1 MFHRIRR
8 RLKGALARFQCH
20 PPIGWVRFGSLRRL
34 QPVSR
39 KFGYDRGTP
48 ICRYYIE
55 TFLNGSQNDIRGR
68 VMEIRNS
75 HYTLKFGGNRVLV
88 RDVLDIDATNPKAT
102 FVADLTNADHVPSDL
117 FDCIICTQTLQMI
130 YDVRAAVRHLHRM
143 LKPGGVLLVT
153 THGNGQLDPDGIYR
167 DHWRFTAVS
176 ARKLFAEFFPTDN
189 MEVKSHGNVFALMSS
204 LEGLASQELRNEELD
219 YHDPLYEVIITV
231 RAVKPHSHTSLH

>member
-1 MFHRIRR
+1 VFHRIRR
-8 RLKGALARFQCH
+8 KLKEAMAPFKRH
-20 PPIGWVRFGSLRRL
+20 PPVGWVRFGSLRRL

-55 TFLNGSQNDIRGR
+55 AFLKARKNDIRGR
-68 VMEIRNS
+68 VVEIRNS
-75 HYTLKFGGNRVLV
+75 HYTLKFGENRVLA

-102 FVADLTNADHVPSDL
+102 FVADLTDAGQVPSDI

-130 YDVRAAVRHLHRM
+130 YDVRAAVSHLYRM

-153 THGNGQLDPDGIYR
+153 THGNGQLDPDGTYC
-167 DHWRFTAVS
+167 DHWRFTAAS

-189 MEVKSHGNVFALMSS
+189 IEVESHGNVFALVSS
-204 LEGLASQELRNEELD
+204 LEGLAFEELRNEELD

-231 RAVKPHSHTSLH
+231 RAVKPHPCGLG